1 VDVSNTSVPYSIP
14 PDNPFADGVGGRP
27 EIYAYGLRNP
37 WRCSV
42 DRGNANG
49 VGAGRIFCGDV
60 GQGRFEEIDIIEKGG
75 NYGWRAYEGFACYDR
90 RLCTNATDPGVLYW
104 YCCIHPA
111 HHGWKCFTVYLYHLV
126 IPPIHAYPHRI
137 GRSVTGGYVYRGSCF
152 PRLYGKYIFADYER
166 GRLFALSE
174 TTSGEWTSEDICLG
188 SQDDCHNGLV
198 GHSFGLILSF
208 AEDPDGELYVLVTT
222 NVSNRSPS
230 GSLILLVDPNER
242 SKGGKCNIS
251 VTD

>member
-75 NYGWRAYEGFACYDR
+75 NYGWRAYEGFECFDPK
-90 RLCTNATDPGVLYW
+90 LCHNLTDS
-104 YCCIHPA
+104 
-111 HHGWKCFTVYLYHLV
+111 V
-126 IPPIHAYPHRI
+126 IPPIYAYPRSI
-137 GRSVTGGYVYRGSCF
+137 GRAVIGGYIYRGSCF
-152 PRLYGKYIFADYER
+152 PKLQGKYIYADYAR
-166 GRLFALSE
+166 KNLQLFALSRNAK
-174 TTSGEWTSEDICLG
+174 SGEWTSEEICFGG
-188 SQDDCHNGLV
+188 SNLCHSGLV
-198 GHSFGLILSF
+198 GNRRGRILSL
-208 AEDPDGELYVLVTT
+208 AEDAEGELYVLATT
-222 NVSNRSPS
+222 TVSATSQS
-230 GSLILLVDPNER
+230 GSVILLVDPNER
-242 SKGGKCNIS
+242 SASPRCSLKGMYRKL
-251 VTD
+251 